1 MSEDSER
8 DEGDEKSPD
17 SPASESD
24 SSADSP
30 ADSPAEETDDNA
42 PAEESTDE
50 SASNAAGD
58 EPSEEPQERDEAGND
73 DEDGE
78 DAESDDTDGEDAES
92 ADTDGEDAED
102 DDAEQG
108 DTEDE
113 VDGEDDD
120 AERDDADESVT
131 TDSESDAD
139 TEPVPE
145 PDLSAEET
153 AASDSEDSDGEPTD
167 DSGEETYIEEFTVP
181 DMATGADTD
190 DEERDIELTDEA
202 EVDAGV
208 ETAEESDQTL
218 PENEDGVGVDV
229 PQQTLEGEDEE
240 GDLFGSGPESDQ
252 EMPLAD
258 HIEEMMRRLS
268 VVFLVAGAVALTL
281 LGLGQAFEP
290 LPTAVELIDALWDN
304 AIPGAPELDDR
315 RPRLYGPLELILTK
329 LKVTALAGLLGGIP
343 VFVYETYLFM
353 RPGLYRHERRYYLAA
368 VPTSLVLGTIGMS
381 FAHFVIIP
389 AIMDYFTLYTQE
401 NIASVAYGLA
411 ETFNLILILMG
422 YMAVVFQIPLF
433 IMLAIMMGLTT
444 RLWLEDKRL
453 LFWGGFL
460 TVAFIVNPDP
470 TGMTPFIIAATMIV
484 LYEGTLALLRWTG
497 N

>member
-1 MSEDSER
+1 MPEDPER
-8 DEGDEKSPD
+8 DEGDEESPD

-24 SSADSP
+24 SSASSGDS
-30 ADSPAEETDDNA
+30 AAEETDDDA
-42 PAEESTDE
+42 PAEESPTDE
-50 SASNAAGD
+50 PDRDADSDEAADESQEGEDGAGDDTEEEDGEGTETDGDDAEGEDGEGD
-58 EPSEEPQERDEAGND
+58 EPNG
-73 DEDGE
+73 
-78 DAESDDTDGEDAES
+78 
-92 ADTDGEDAED
+92 D
-102 DDAEQG
+102 DDA
-108 DTEDE
+108 
-113 VDGEDDD
+113 VDVD
-120 AERDDADESVT
+120 AEGDVADESDT
-131 TDSESDAD
+131 TDSDSAGA

-145 PDLSAEET
+145 PDLSAEA
-153 AASDSEDSDGEPTD
+153 AASDDDSDREPPD
-167 DSGEETYIEEFTVP
+167 DEYVDEEPYIEEFTVP
-181 DMATGADTD
+181 EMEMDAAEEREIERAADD
-190 DEERDIELTDEA
+190 DEVDSEA
-202 EVDAGV
+202 GSAR
-208 ETAEESDQTL
+208 TL
-218 PENEDGVGVDV
+218 PEDEDGVGVDV
-229 PQQTLEGEDEE
+229 PQQPLEDEE
-240 GDLFGSGPESDQ
+240 ADDGLWGDGPESDQ

-281 LGLGQAFEP
+281 LGLGEAFEP
-290 LPTAVELIDALWDN
+290 LPTAVELIDALWNN
-304 AIPGAPELDDR
+304 AIPGAPEMADR

-329 LKVTALAGLLGGIP
+329 LKVTALAGLLIGLP

-368 VPTSLVLGTIGMS
+368 VPTSLILGTIGMS

-389 AIMDYFTLYTQE
+389 AIMDYFTVYTQE
-401 NIASVAYGLA
+401 NVASVAYGLA